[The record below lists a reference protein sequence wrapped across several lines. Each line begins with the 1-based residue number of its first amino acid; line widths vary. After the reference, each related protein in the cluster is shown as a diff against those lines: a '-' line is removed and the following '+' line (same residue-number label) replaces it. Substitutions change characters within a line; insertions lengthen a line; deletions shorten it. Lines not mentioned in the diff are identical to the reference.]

1 MKTNI
6 TLDLAKKGDEQN
18 SVSAEYRTG
27 IRSNAASHNALI
39 AAIQANSNKIGEP
52 KAADFKKSLGLP
64 EPDWK
69 RLFLSQQAEI
79 RALRKAIDD
88 KHKEMCAALETDQG
102 KAYARIKELEQYIE
116 DLKEEHR
123 IEEEL
128 GE

>member
-1 MKTNI
+1 MNPPEK
-6 TLDLAKKGDEQN
+6 
-18 SVSAEYRTG
+18 VSP
-27 IRSNAASHNALI
+27 

-79 RALRKAIDD
+79 QALRKGIDD

-102 KAYARIKELEQYIE
+102 KAYARIKELEQDIE
-116 DLKEEHR
+116 DLKEER
-123 IEEEL
+123 QIEEEL
-128 GE
+128 SE